1 MELFGKLRLCKLN
14 TMQQFYAARQLTNV
28 ERFLMK
34 KQEPPKSLVLGS
46 AGAVIA
52 GPALLILIAN
62 GENVAALLMAISFI
76 FAFPPFEAMLL
87 RYGLNNEK
95 RLWGC
100 IAAAALS
107 CAFALQ
113 SVDNDER
120 QGSNLTVVES
130 LEDSALPVAEEN
142 MRQSSSSSLDVV
154 EGCEATDGDTLRC
167 GDERIRLLGIDAP
180 EMGGCE
186 IVRACVQGDPIKS
199 RDMLQFV
206 LKDTMELERV
216 GRDKYQR
223 TLALV
228 YIDGVSL
235 SCHQLGLQ
243 NAVYVAEWDDGQ
255 RISSECAS
263 AAFRQA
269 QEF

>member
-1 MELFGKLRLCKLN
+1 
-14 TMQQFYAARQLTNV
+14 
-28 ERFLMK
+28 MK
-34 KQEPPKSLVLGS
+34 KQEPPKSVVLGA
-46 AGAVIA
+46 AGAVIT
-52 GPALLILIAN
+52 GPALLMLIAN

-76 FAFPPFEAMLL
+76 FAFPPLEAMLL

-113 SVDNDER
+113 PSDNRER
-120 QGSNLTVVES
+120 EGGDLTAVES
-130 LEDSALPVAEEN
+130 VEGSAVPVAEEDT
-142 MRQSSSSSLDVV
+142 RQTSSGDLGMV

-180 EMGGCE
+180 EMGGCQ
-186 IVRACVQGDPIKS
+186 IGSPCVQGDPIKS
-199 RDMLQFV
+199 RDLLQV
-206 LKDTMELERV
+206 LLKDTMELERL
-216 GRDKYQR
+216 GKDKYQR

-228 YIDGVSL
+228 YVDGLSL

-255 RISSECAS
+255 RVTSECAS
-263 AAFRQA
+263 AAFKQA